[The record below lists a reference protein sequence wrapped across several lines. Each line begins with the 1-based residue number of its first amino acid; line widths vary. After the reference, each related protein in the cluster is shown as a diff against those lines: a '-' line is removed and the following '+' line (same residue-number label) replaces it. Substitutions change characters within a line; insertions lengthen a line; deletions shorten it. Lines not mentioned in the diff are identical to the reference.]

1 MGLTPEL
8 LRELDLPQF
17 EDAETARRYL
27 EEQAWPDGPVCAH
40 CGEQERV
47 KALNGH
53 STRPGCYLCN
63 RCRGITTVT
72 VKTCFHRTH
81 VPLHK
86 WLQVTAAV
94 EKVPCS
100 VREIGEAIGVTYVTA
115 YKMRRK
121 IRPDLK
127 YGGHSSGRRQAL
139 CYPFL
144 PQMTRRLPEHE
155 LLRLIND
162 AVPREIPEDRRAD
175 ICQELA
181 IAVLIGDVETT
192 GLANAWQPMFHKV
205 YKQHPTVWA
214 PLSLDA
220 PIPGTDDLRLI
231 DTLSTE
237 DSIWNRI

>member
-1 MGLTPEL
+1 MPKLTPEL

-40 CGEQERV
+40 CGKQERTYEL
-47 KALNGH
+47 KGRT
-53 STRPGCYLCN
+53 TRPGLYSCGD
-63 RCRGITTVT
+63 CRSHFTVT
-72 VKTCFHRTH
+72 VKTVFHATKI
-81 VPLHK
+81 PLHQ

-94 EKVPCS
+94 ETMPCTI
-100 VREIGEAIGVTYVTA
+100 REIGDAIGVTYVTA
-115 YKMRRK
+115 FKMRKK

-127 YGGHSSGRRQAL
+127 YGGRSNGRREGL

-144 PQMTRRLPEHE
+144 PQKVLPQHE

-181 IAVLIGDVETT
+181 LAILIGDVETT
-192 GLANAWQPMFHKV
+192 KLATSWQQMFHKV
-205 YKQHPTVWA
+205 YKMHPTVWA

-237 DSIWNRI
+237 DSIWNKV